1 MQPRSRLLI
10 GAAVALSASGVAL
23 AVSHAVA
30 EPAAAWSVGAAP
42 FADDARDRIVEAIQR
57 KYGARAVRV
66 TEIVVAG
73 RRAFELRLLTD
84 QRVWTVRVDAES
96 GQELPDAD

>member
-1 MQPRSRLLI
+1 MLLHPKVLI
-10 GAAVALSASGVAL
+10 GVTLAVACAGGASAASLGARQ
-23 AVSHAVA
+23 
-30 EPAAAWSVGAAP
+30 PAILNTGAAT
-42 FADDARDRIVEAIQR
+42 FADDARDRIVEAVQR

-73 RRAFELRLLTD
+73 RRAFELRLLSE

>member
-1 MQPRSRLLI
+1 MLLRPKVLI
-10 GAAVALSASGVAL
+10 GAILTIACATGASAASLGAQQPAVESS
-23 AVSHAVA
+23 
-30 EPAAAWSVGAAP
+30 GAAT
-42 FADDARDRIVEAIQR
+42 FADDARDRIVEAMQR

-73 RRAFELRLLTD
+73 RRAFELRLLSE